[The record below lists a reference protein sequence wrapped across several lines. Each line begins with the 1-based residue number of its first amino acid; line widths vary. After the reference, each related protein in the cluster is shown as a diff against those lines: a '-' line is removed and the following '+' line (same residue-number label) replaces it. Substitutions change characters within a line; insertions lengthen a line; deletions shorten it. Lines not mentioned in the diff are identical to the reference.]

1 MSKSKKRK
9 KPVIFA
15 AKRRKDLVA
24 DLGKKDYAD
33 IVEIAITRMESE
45 LHLDLFPPRKK
56 FVTVVCSEKVNP
68 VLTQFIMENVSQYIE
83 TYRRCMRGKKYLM
96 FEQRWFSHIE
106 QYFTEPAPET
116 SKSPSGLWN
125 NVVERAKLSGADLP
139 VTDQRIIV
147 STLAYHIHDLMV
159 DRVKAYKET
168 VHVDASTEISHGDID
183 TETTKFYESRTS
195 LL

>member
-1 MSKSKKRK
+1 M
-9 KPVIFA
+9 VFT

-33 IVEIAITRMESE
+33 IVETAITRMQSG

-56 FVTVVCSEKVNP
+56 FVTVACSDKVKP

-83 TYRRCMRGKKYLM
+83 IYRRCMTGKKYLM

-106 QYFTEPAPET
+106 QYFTEPAHDHET
-116 SKSPSGLWN
+116 NNSPSGLW
-125 NVVERAKLSGADLP
+125 NVVERAKLSGAELP

-147 STLAYHIHDLMV
+147 STLAYHIHG
-159 DRVKAYKET
+159 R
-168 VHVDASTEISHGDID
+168 
-183 TETTKFYESRTS
+183 
-195 LL
+195 